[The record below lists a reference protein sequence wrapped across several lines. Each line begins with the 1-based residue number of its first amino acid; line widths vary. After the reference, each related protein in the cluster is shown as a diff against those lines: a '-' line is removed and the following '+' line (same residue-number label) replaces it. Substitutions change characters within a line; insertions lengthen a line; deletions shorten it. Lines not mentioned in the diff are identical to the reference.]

1 MSTGGFSFRRL
12 FIVDDAAS
20 KKDGAPSTA
29 STNIDALLNDALH
42 PASSV
47 APAAPATHNLP
58 TTGTDQ
64 DLVLIEGVELN
75 AIYEVAEVPVVPFT
89 IEKLA
94 KLVDGLNQLDSA
106 TKRTAV
112 AAMDAAD
119 DSWDIQSVIADGK
132 AKIGA
137 IEGYKAEISATEKA
151 ISDEISRRLEINAAE
166 KAQRLADIDAQI
178 AALQAQREQAISDSA
193 SEAANLRAQGVAAAE
208 AAERERTRL
217 SNAIRGFN
225 GLVTLFDA
233 NTTLPTA

>member
-1 MSTGGFSFRRL
+1 MSTGGFSLRRL
-12 FIVDDAAS
+12 FIVDDAAN
-20 KKDGAPSTA
+20 KKAGAPSAA
-29 STNIDALLNDALH
+29 STDIDALLNDALH
-42 PASSV
+42 PTSTPVPTTPASH
-47 APAAPATHNLP
+47 TLP
-58 TTGTDQ
+58 STGTDQ
-64 DLVLIEGVELN
+64 DLLLVEGVELP
-75 AIYEVAEVPVVPFT
+75 AIYEAADVPVVPFS

-94 KLVDGLNQLDSA
+94 KLIDGLNQLDST

-119 DSWDIQSVIADGK
+119 DSWDIQSVLADGR
-132 AKIGA
+132 AKIA
-137 IEGYKAEISATEKA
+137 ALEGYQAEISATEKA
-151 ISDEISRRLEINAAE
+151 ISEEISRRLEVNAAE

-193 SEAANLRAQGVAAAE
+193 SEAAGLRAQGVSAAE